1 MSLGLPVAY
10 LANLLLLHVPGAV
23 AKVFDR
29 TNLFTLP
36 IFTRTGII
44 LTAIGSVSFV
54 FGVWVA
60 HSRATRLV
68 PKPAVRSL
76 FWRYCTV
83 AGGIATVI
91 GYTIHI
97 PSIGAVFQRG
107 GAIWMLGVML
117 GLMTGLMR
125 HERTKAIRWFIVLAI
140 YPVLMLLIG
149 GFLSFGSM
157 AAIIVLSALFVTTES
172 PWRIT
177 LATLIA
183 LVLGMNFFVSYF
195 AHRGEIRAAV
205 WGGADSNARISA
217 AMAAVRDMRMID
229 PRDPMALYAIDQR
242 LNQNYFVGLAAAR
255 IQSGDAHFLYGR
267 SLIEGAQALIPRALW
282 PEKPVVAGSPKIVA
296 EMTGLTLS
304 EGTSFG
310 VGNVMEFDINFGIPG
325 VILGFLILGWVL
337 GTLDRRS
344 AEENMLGNM
353 GQIPFYFLPAV
364 ALIQPNGSL
373 VDIMSAVA
381 GSVAAAYLWRWS
393 WARWP
398 KPISRAQMR
407 IRTGAEPLPS

>member
-1 MSLGLPVAY
+1 
-10 LANLLLLHVPGAV
+10 
-23 AKVFDR
+23 
-29 TNLFTLP
+29 
-36 IFTRTGII
+36 
-44 LTAIGSVSFV
+44 
-54 FGVWVA
+54 
-60 HSRATRLV
+60 
-68 PKPAVRSL
+68 
-76 FWRYCTV
+76 
-83 AGGIATVI
+83 
-91 GYTIHI
+91 
-97 PSIGAVFQRG
+97 
-107 GAIWMLGVML
+107 
-117 GLMTGLMR
+117 
-125 HERTKAIRWFIVLAI
+125 
-140 YPVLMLLIG
+140 
-149 GFLSFGSM
+149 
-157 AAIIVLSALFVTTES
+157 
-172 PWRIT
+172 
-177 LATLIA
+177 
-183 LVLGMNFFVSYF
+183 
-195 AHRGEIRAAV
+195 
-205 WGGADSNARISA
+205 
-217 AMAAVRDMRMID
+217 
-229 PRDPMALYAIDQR
+229 MALYAIDQR